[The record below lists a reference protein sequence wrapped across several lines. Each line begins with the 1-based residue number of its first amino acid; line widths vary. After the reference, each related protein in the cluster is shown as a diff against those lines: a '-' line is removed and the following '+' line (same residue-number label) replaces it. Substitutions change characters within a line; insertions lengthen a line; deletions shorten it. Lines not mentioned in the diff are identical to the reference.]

1 MLMDAASEARLIRQ
15 AAGEWRRVAVHPSP
29 GIASVKGIVTL
40 IVLTAIALAALALVA
55 WLYEFRSRPADAAA
69 LDKRDSERIAAR

>member
-1 MLMDAASEARLIRQ
+1 MLL
-15 AAGEWRRVAVHPSP
+15 
-29 GIASVKGIVTL
+29 TL

-55 WLYEFRSRPADAAA
+55 WLYEFRSRRADAAA